1 MAATPSDDQLR
12 RGQPHIFHPEHA
24 VRPAAVA
31 GDREGREA
39 ARELLADEPMTP
51 ATLAYESDFLIEP
64 ANLEEKTF

>member
-1 MAATPSDDQLR
+1 M
-12 RGQPHIFHPEHA
+12 
-24 VRPAAVA
+24 RPAAVA

-64 ANLEEKTF
+64 ANLEEKTS